1 MNITTYAD
9 LERVF
14 LTQIIPLLQEYFYND
29 WEKIQLVFGDLEEK
43 LELRRV
49 KQIFS
54 REVRYKIYQAAKT
67 L

>member
-1 MNITTYAD
+1 LRGD
-9 LERVF
+9 LR
-14 LTQIIPLLQEYFYND
+14 L
-29 WEKIQLVFGDLEEK
+29 DLEEK